1 MKSQEMYTMYV
12 SRVLGHLISNYS
24 MYAPNWCARTTVQ
37 TENNTEVGKLLGG
50 LHFHPSN
57 CNILYF

>member
-1 MKSQEMYTMYV
+1 MKSQEMYTMCV
-12 SRVLGHLISNYS
+12 SRVLEHLISNYS
-24 MYAPNWCARTTVQ
+24 TYAPNWYARTTVR

-50 LHFHPSN
+50 LHFQAGN